1 MSYLRRRGQ
10 FLKMIRKTLLY
21 WQRLFTSLARLNK
34 SLMLELLWSWYKFGG
49 MIEVSRESRGGCVV
63 VLWKKDLDFFVN
75 TFSPNHIDV
84 IVNKEKEDEWRFMG
98 VLWQTRY
105 R

>member
-1 MSYLRRRGQ
+1 
-10 FLKMIRKTLLY
+10 MILAETWLDK
-21 WQRLFTSLARLNK
+21 ARL
-34 SLMLELLWSWYKFGG
+34 EEIWARYKFGG
-49 MIEVSRESRGGCVV
+49 LTEVSRESRGGCVV

-98 VLWQTRY
+98 VLWKTRY